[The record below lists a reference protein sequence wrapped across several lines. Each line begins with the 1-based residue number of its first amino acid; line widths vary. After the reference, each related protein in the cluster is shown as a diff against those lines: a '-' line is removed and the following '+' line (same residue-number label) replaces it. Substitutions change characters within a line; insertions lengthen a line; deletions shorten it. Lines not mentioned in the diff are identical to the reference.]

1 MKALNIFLISFS
13 IFGLVSCSSDAG
25 KNAQELTEKT
35 SILLEESDLFLSEK
49 IKEFL
54 KQNTES
60 DKEANELF
68 LKGLDAYKNQKDL
81 KEAKSLFISSLLKH
95 PSAVTYYELGNIHMD
110 LKDYPKALECYQM
123 AEKIGYEPFS
133 KVLYNLACVYSQLDS
148 LELAGNFLEYSIQAG
163 YTNIDNI
170 NKDKDLTKLRETWRF
185 SYHLKQGLSGV
196 SDADNLFWLQF
207 KKQFTATSLPL
218 TIGETKKRL
227 KFTDEMRISYDYE
240 KYITEMRDAKFSREV
255 SQGFYYYV
263 QLPDNEKY
271 VTLIYVSKEEFLG
284 DEAPLLYRLVTF
296 SHEGKLID
304 KLTIA
309 GRNYFDDPLLMCSID
324 KKSKITI
331 TSFETTYKKDPN
343 EHGYENNP
351 VVSKKEIKKEEF
363 IIDKSGKIISLLQD
377 VTAMN

>member
-1 MKALNIFLISFS
+1 MNTQQLLFAFLILV
-13 IFGLVSCSSDAG
+13 GLASCASDTG
-25 KNAQELTEKT
+25 KNSESLTQKT
-35 SILLEESDLFLSEK
+35 AILLEEGDLFLAEK
-49 IKEFL
+49 IQAFL

-60 DKEANELF
+60 NKEANELF
-68 LKGLDAYKNQKDL
+68 LNGLDAYKNKKDL
-81 KEAKSLFISSLLKH
+81 QEAKALFMASLLIQ

-110 LKDYPKALECYQM
+110 LKDYAKALECYQM

-170 NKDKDLTKLRETWRF
+170 NKDKDLAKLRETWRF

-227 KFTDEMRISYDYE
+227 QFTDEMRISYDYE

-255 SQGFYYYV
+255 SQGFYYFA

-296 SHEGKLID
+296 SHDGKLID

-309 GRNYFDDPLLMCSID
+309 GRNYFNDPLLACSID

-331 TSFETTYKKDPN
+331 TSFETTYKKDPE

-351 VVSKKEIKKEEF
+351 VVSKKELKKETY
-363 IIDKSGKIISLLQD
+363 IIDKGGKIVSLLQD